1 MAEKDPKMHSITD
14 TLTPLMLTE
23 RDDDYNFNVT
33 YLANRSIKDI
43 CKLTA
48 NKGSKYTAAQ
58 YESMYMDLFE
68 TAKEEVYSSS
78 TVEFGFTNNSIGVDG
93 PLIGTR
99 PSFDPAVN
107 SVTLRT
113 SVRAEIKEDLKK
125 ISVIIGEIAVN
136 LPTIK
141 EITDITSGTINDK
154 LTPGGLL
161 NGKGERTKID
171 GEESDPV
178 GFFFVNTET
187 KAETAVPKTSLSRND
202 PSNFSMLIP
211 QLADGTYYL
220 EVATRFSGGKKGSLL
235 KEVRRNRYP
244 YQLTV
249 GNGGGEDE
257 RPGEL

>member
-1 MAEKDPKMHSITD
+1 MAEKDPKMHSITG

-78 TVEFGFTNNSIGVDG
+78 TVEFGFTNNSVGVDG
-93 PLIGTR
+93 PLIGIKPT
-99 PSFDPAVN
+99 FDPAVN

-125 ISVIIGEIAVN
+125 IGVIIGEIATS

-141 EITDITSGTINDK
+141 NIYDITSKTTNDK
-154 LTPGGLL
+154 ITPGGLL
-161 NGKGERTKID
+161 NGEGHRSKIA
-171 GEESDPV
+171 GEEGDTV
-178 GFFFVNTET
+178 GFFFINSET
-187 KAETAVPKTSLSRND
+187 KVETAVPQTSLSRND
-202 PSNFSMLIP
+202 PSNFSFLIP
-211 QLADGTYYL
+211 QLSDGTYYL
-220 EVATRFSGGKKGSLL
+220 EVATRYTTGKKDSLL
-235 KEVRRNRYP
+235 KEVRRNRFP
-244 YQLTV
+244 YLLRV
-249 GNGGGEDE
+249 GNGGEEE

>member
-1 MAEKDPKMHSITD
+1 MAEKDPKMHSITG

-78 TVEFGFTNNSIGVDG
+78 TVEFGFTNNSVGVDG
-93 PLIGTR
+93 PLTGTK
-99 PSFDPAVN
+99 PAFDPAVN
-107 SVTLRT
+107 SVTMRT

-125 ISVIIGEIAVN
+125 IGVIVGEIATN

-141 EITDITSGTINDK
+141 KIEDLSSKTTNDK

-161 NGKGERTKID
+161 NGEGQRSKIA
-171 GEESDPV
+171 GEEGDTV
-178 GFFFVNTET
+178 GFFFFNSET
-187 KAETAVPKTSLSRND
+187 QTETAVPQTSLSRND
-202 PSNFSMLIP
+202 PSYFSFLIP
-211 QLADGTYYL
+211 QLTDGTYYL
-220 EVATRFSGGKKGSLL
+220 EVATRFTSGRSNSLL
-235 KEVRRNRYP
+235 KEIRRNRFP
-244 YQLTV
+244 YLLTV
-249 GNGGGEDE
+249 GDGGEE